1 MGFGEKVGWGEL
13 GWGRSVA
20 GVALPHSP
28 SSRPPV
34 FPSSRPPVLPTAAR
48 EGNLSQRRKFP
59 SFQC

>member
-28 SSRPPV
+28 SSRL
-34 FPSSRPPVLPTAAR
+34 PVLPTAAR